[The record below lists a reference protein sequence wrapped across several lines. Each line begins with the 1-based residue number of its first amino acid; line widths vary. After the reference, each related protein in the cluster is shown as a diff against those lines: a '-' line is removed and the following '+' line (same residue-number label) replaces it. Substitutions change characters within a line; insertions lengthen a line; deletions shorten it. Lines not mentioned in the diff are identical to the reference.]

1 MDLASDPTSAAFGL
15 ALLVVLCWP
24 ASSSLVRLTT
34 TRQTAKIGGKVG
46 IETNAP
52 GSPLC
57 ICASR
62 AGRII
67 GRGVDRRTEG
77 GPLWPPDGLGR
88 WAEIPGESR
97 MPESSSSQDNFRQGP
112 VGEPSSTRV
121 PNAAPRPPVHFTH

>member
-1 MDLASDPTSAAFGL
+1 MPQD
-15 ALLVVLCWP
+15 
-24 ASSSLVRLTT
+24 RLW
-34 TRQTAKIGGKVG
+34 R
-46 IETNAP
+46 
-52 GSPLC
+52 
-57 ICASR
+57 CASR

-112 VGEPSSTRV
+112 VGEPSSTRAAES
-121 PNAAPRPPVHFTH
+121 AAPRPPVRFTH